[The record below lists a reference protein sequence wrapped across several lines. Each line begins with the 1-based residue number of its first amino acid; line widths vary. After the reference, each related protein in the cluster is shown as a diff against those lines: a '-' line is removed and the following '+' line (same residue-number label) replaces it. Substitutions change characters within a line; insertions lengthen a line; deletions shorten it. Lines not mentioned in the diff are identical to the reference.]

1 MGALGKKGDQDHQV
15 AESKQPLVGLL
26 TGSFRGAGDEAQVAA
41 AREIV
46 EVVHADARKTRHFR
60 IGEDFLTRFD
70 SDHGR
75 PLSFSVTSRFPNL
88 FQVTSSIG
96 AQDLLEQ

>member
-15 AESKQPLVGLL
+15 AESEQPLVGLL
-26 TGSFRGAGDEAQVAA
+26 TGSFGGAGNETQVAA

-46 EVVHADARKTRHFR
+46 EVVHADARETRHFR
-60 IGEDFLTRFD
+60 IREDFLTGLD

-75 PLSFSVTSRFPNL
+75 PLSLPHHLALDEPLS
-88 FQVTSSIG
+88 G
-96 AQDLLEQ
+96 Y